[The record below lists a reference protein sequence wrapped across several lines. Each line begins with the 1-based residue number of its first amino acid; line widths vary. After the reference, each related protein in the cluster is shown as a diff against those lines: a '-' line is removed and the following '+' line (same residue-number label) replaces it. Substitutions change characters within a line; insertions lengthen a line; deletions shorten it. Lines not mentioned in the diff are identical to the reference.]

1 MSSAGRFSSQ
11 SEHCDWKPYRNENGE
26 NFKCP
31 DTATLQHLTERKAM
45 FKSLMELRP
54 QLQIDLSGLVVSKV
68 NIEGPT
74 TVVELQGAGERD
86 FHNLKTNETFQLF
99 ALQPPKT
106 SHRDSKFHRGPPA
119 WYESSASG
127 DEVPPPSPRQRGC
140 ETYPTPMSD
149 VPSPV
154 QPRREEAPVGN
165 SGYRPITAHALT
177 SYTKPPPAQKNA
189 DSAPRL
195 MDAFPSASS
204 SKRPRDANAE
214 PHVALPVTF
223 GRDDIK
229 RPKVIDLS
237 GPSDPGLGAQERT
250 KRVNRTSMPEI
261 PELGPSTDSNAL
273 QITTPETHL
282 GSPSR
287 SPEREMDLD
296 NEIQPTGPTET
307 PTLPKMYDPL
317 GFPPALSSSPH
328 YSASWP
334 SDHSANGDED
344 RPAAKMT
351 SDDEEENRESS
362 MVEAELTENVTPS
375 IKTASAN
382 AVPRTKTVRP
392 VLEDTDTE
400 DELPQPR
407 RPSTSRLPA
416 SKQRNPS
423 EGVAGPSGSARFTLI
438 DRSSASRNGPSM
450 KQIRRVSRNS
460 EMEDGPSEARLPTSA
475 QRSSREGRI
484 QRESI
489 AGPSISTGSTSTTRP
504 TASPVAPAKR
514 TRPVSVD
521 SEIGD
526 DQSDART
533 PTSVQ
538 GPSRE
543 QRMPSAQIAGSSVS
557 AGFTMSSRPT
567 FAIKRR
573 AKPALEDPDSEDDL
587 PDAHTSSAS
596 RPPRKRS
603 TPNHSN
609 SSTRGS
615 AEPPSSSQP
624 PTSPVAHTRRAR
636 PSRDGSEM
644 EIDSPGSRA
653 LSSAQG
659 PTAKQSA
666 PDEPRA
672 GPSDPR
678 VVLRRQ
684 AEAKVKAAAEARLR
698 EQEQQ
703 RHRLEADV
711 KALLEPFTASVS
723 LPLGRSTGSLR

>member
-1 MSSAGRFSSQ
+1 
-11 SEHCDWKPYRNENGE
+11 
-26 NFKCP
+26 
-31 DTATLQHLTERKAM
+31 
-45 FKSLMELRP
+45 
-54 QLQIDLSGLVVSKV
+54 
-68 NIEGPT
+68 
-74 TVVELQGAGERD
+74 
-86 FHNLKTNETFQLF
+86 
-99 ALQPPKT
+99 
-106 SHRDSKFHRGPPA
+106 
-119 WYESSASG
+119 
-127 DEVPPPSPRQRGC
+127 
-140 ETYPTPMSD
+140 MSD

-154 QPRREEAPVGN
+154 QPRREEEPVGN

-177 SYTKPPPAQKNA
+177 SYTKPPPAQRNA
-189 DSAPRL
+189 DSAPRP
-195 MDAFPSASS
+195 MDTFPSASS

-214 PHVALPVTF
+214 PHVTLPVTF

-237 GPSDPGLGAQERT
+237 GPSDPGLGAQKRT

-261 PELGPSTDSNAL
+261 SEPGPSTDSNAL
-273 QITTPETHL
+273 QITTPEMHL

-287 SPEREMDLD
+287 SPERELDLD
-296 NEIQPTGPTET
+296 NEIQPTKPTET
-307 PTLPKMYDPL
+307 PTLPEMYDPL
-317 GFPPALSSSPH
+317 GFAPPLSSSPH

-375 IKTASAN
+375 INTASAS

-392 VLEDTDTE
+392 VLEVTDTE

-407 RPSTSRLPA
+407 RPSTSRLPP

-423 EGVAGPSGSARFTLI
+423 EGVAGPSGSARFTSI
-438 DRSSASRNGPSM
+438 ERSSASRNGPHTE
-450 KQIRRVSRNS
+450 QIRRASRNS
-460 EMEDGPSEARLPTSA
+460 GMEDGHSEARLPTSA

-489 AGPSISTGSTSTTRP
+489 AGPSISTGSTSKPRP

-526 DQSDART
+526 DQNDARL
-533 PTSVQ
+533 PTSAKGPSRDRTVQ
-538 GPSRE
+538 RESIAGASTSIGSSSKTRPTASPKPAKRNRPMSVDSEIGIASRDTRMPTSAQRPSRE

-557 AGFTMSSRPT
+557 AGFTTSSRPT

-609 SSTRGS
+609 SSPRGS

-653 LSSAQG
+653 PSSEQR
-659 PTAKQSA
+659 PTAKQRA

-723 LPLGRSTGSLR
+723 LPLARSTGSLR